1 MIMNSSPLENLKNEA
16 LNNMRGFL
24 DAANRADMENN
35 VRAAEEAAYQALIMA
50 GVAAAANVMLQNR
63 DPNDADVIQGMAQVV
78 PEGILRWGNTKGA
91 LQQALQEAAKL
102 IQQNV
107 RGNSFGS
114 SMFSGSNDT
123 NAFRNSGSR
132 YGSVST
138 NTGSVFNKQPVNLL
152 NSGTTETMSNN
163 NSTTSS
169 GRYGRSSEPVKQET
183 VTSFNSQSAPKL
195 VENNDWVCEE
205 GITVTVING
214 KEEATGSAQSVSN
227 FTIDAFP
234 EKEPMEVKEIIDRI
248 LMTGEAN
255 VFIQANSKFEQNR
268 YDTKKALPPELF
280 TELVGYAN
288 VALSIVSKT
297 AKLSNILEDTVGAR
311 NFINKLPSI
320 KHRTHLLNVFDYI
333 DEILSIR
340 KSKVV
345 STDAL
350 YTGLTKFNLVTTH
363 TDGSSYFVYSN
374 ELYKAL
380 VKPGRRSI
388 SRYSYNGL
396 YNVLTEIF
404 NTNSFKFLHLTVI
417 SEMGTKEV
425 IITHT
430 DILEDEVNNN
440 KLFKSY
446 ALMV

>member
-1 MIMNSSPLENLKNEA
+1 MIMNSSPLESLKQEA
-16 LNNMRGFL
+16 LANMRGLL
-24 DAANRADMENN
+24 DTARRADMENN
-35 VRAAEEAAYQALIMA
+35 ARAAEEAAYQALVMA

-63 DPNDADVIQGMAQVV
+63 EPNDADVIQGMAQVV
-78 PEGILRWGNTKGA
+78 PEEILRWGNTKGA
-91 LQQALQEAAKL
+91 LQQALQKAAEL

-132 YGSVST
+132 YGSVNA
-138 NTGSVFNKQPVNLL
+138 NTGSVFNKPVNLL
-152 NSGTTETMSNN
+152 NSGTTEVMSSN

-183 VTSFNSQSAPKL
+183 VKSFNSQSAPTL

-248 LMTGEAN
+248 LMTGEPN

-268 YDTKKALPPELF
+268 YDTKQALPPELF

-288 VALSIVSKT
+288 TALSIVSKT

-311 NFINKLPSI
+311 AFINKLPSI

-333 DEILSIR
+333 DEVLSIR

-345 STDAL
+345 TTEAL

-374 ELYKAL
+374 ELYKAIA
-380 VKPGRRSI
+380 KPGRRSI